1 MALTLAAGISSSAR
15 YCTVNQPPTQPPGSY
30 YRIGDEVIQ
39 HIGYVTTT
47 PIWTPNFTQLYIAR
61 AQLGTSAASHLSGAA
76 LTYVR
81 PEFLSA
87 VAETDPGPF
96 ETGGGAGGGGG
107 SDVLTDPGNDWAP
120 STVVTVGYRIA
131 ETVDGALRV
140 FEVDVGGTTH
150 ATATGFTDFSVNL
163 APLGLTTES
172 VTWRYLGIVGELPWD
187 IVPLPG
193 IGLDDQGFHVD
204 ALSSISDAETMFQ
217 LLPALGDP
225 GNTWEAATLISTA
238 NYRIAATVSG
248 ALRVFEMVTLG
259 TTGGSEPT
267 WQIGLIGQTTP
278 DGSAS
283 WAYRGI
289 VGQPDT
295 DRPVFVAN
303 SAGDADWYLDVNNGS
318 GIRFQVADNGVAL
331 DSTRLTEITIDGF
344 KVAVAGAQFYV
355 QYDPFAV
362 FIDGLPTADPGVSTQ
377 LWNDAGHMAISAG
390 A

>member
-1 MALTLAAGISSSAR
+1 MALTLAAGISASDR

-30 YRIGDEVIQ
+30 YRIGDEVVQ
-39 HIGYVTTT
+39 HIGFATPT
-47 PIWTPNFTQLYIAR
+47 PIWSQTFLQLYMAR
-61 AQLGTSAASHLSGAA
+61 GQLGTTAASHLSGAA

-87 VAETDPGPF
+87 TAETDPGPF
-96 ETGGGAGGGGG
+96 ETGGDGGGGG

-131 ETVDGALRV
+131 ETVNGALRV
-140 FEVDVGGTTH
+140 FETTTSGTTH

-163 APLGLTTES
+163 APLGLTTEF

-289 VGQPDT
+289 VGHPDT
-295 DRPVFVAN
+295 EHPVFVAN
-303 SAGDADWYLDVNNGS
+303 TAGDADWYLDVNNGS